1 MKIGGVRI
9 NVLIEEK
16 SFVYATL
23 WILTLS
29 LSSAYFLS
37 LSCGFMILVA
47 FFGAIIIFSVIIENG
62 PKKIEVPNF
71 FHKWIPQRWH
81 KGFSCQKCGER
92 DCILHLSC
100 TDPWKNIQVAI
111 EIDTAL
117 EKTIDQLLQ
126 VYVYEWY
133 TSISLDDELTQN
145 LRLIIRYIAAN
156 LARRCSMLD
165 LSALITNEITSCCLR
180 HLDGVLRADEI
191 AKSLPY
197 GDVETMRKEFFD
209 LSNINIHEALK
220 SREHES
226 EYLLDLSSCI
236 VPYILPAKEI
246 KCQSIRCL
254 IEDLISGAVLQPI
267 ADITPNPDIVNH
279 LLCLAFDSNHSK
291 KLPEPSGVEVEL
303 LHSLVNRSKNNTSS
317 SSRNNLKM
325 DLSAILK
332 NQSALFAFMKF
343 LKEENAI
350 SSIQFCLTVEDFNKR
365 IMDPHVNNEELDQLH
380 SEAVN
385 LFDTYLKRSSP
396 HRVNVSIE
404 LVEEIRRVL
413 MKPVADIVELR
424 TTTPLFNAYEEVYNY
439 LELEMCPSFHTS
451 EEYFMFLLGK
461 RTDESN
467 DDLDKCGSRG
477 WKDRLKSSLRKMSG
491 KSISKSPIFYVSHVE
506 ADPEE
511 NDQEFMDC
519 EYKLDRSSSSTT
531 SSFIDITRVCALAS
545 LEDDDDDG
553 ISSSKSAEDLPKVM
567 GPSKLENFLSV
578 SKSRSLPRSSCL
590 AFTNNEN
597 VLYTPN
603 DTNHRR
609 KTSGLSSFLKP
620 VKALTNPIQ
629 NFLQP
634 GTSFKKSGRSKSSHS
649 SKGDKDKVKRV
660 SSFSRNK
667 MGDDGG
673 EHFEPA
679 IDLADVYDDDEEDGL
694 RYSGVNPER
703 RQEFRDLSA
712 WRVSIPRLTAVSS
725 SSMGK
730 PYFVFVID
738 VQRIDMESKDGHGED
753 LHWNVK
759 RRSSE
764 FYALESKLTEFH
776 GEFEDAKLPAKS
788 KLFAGK
794 GLDYLQAK
802 QQPFEEYLAKL
813 LQKPSLK
820 ESDLL
825 YTFLTSNEEF
835 TLAASKL
842 GLGKMIKNVKLTKE
856 KGQSLQPFIDSF
868 IDSTRPGSPKPRL
881 DCLIKELDSWEER
894 KVKLH
899 PLYGD
904 NAERSLVVGDGNKI
918 RKTFDSSMMENVQGV
933 TDVFIYLALRV
944 FHLNKWKLQLL
955 MSLRLLVKNSLDHI
969 VRYGIAYKLNQ
980 LLNSSR
986 IAHLIKLIEDTIFCK
1001 EANPRTQKDKLDRQ
1015 HLAQKKF
1022 QNFLHP
1028 YLHIFFGKESFESGT
1043 RRIFMALQDPV
1054 LNKQLFYQLLDVLVQ
1069 KLFPE
1074 IQRQ

>member
-1 MKIGGVRI
+1 MWFYDPS
-9 NVLIEEK
+9 
-16 SFVYATL
+16 SF
-23 WILTLS
+23 
-29 LSSAYFLS
+29 
-37 LSCGFMILVA
+37 

-71 FHKWIPQRWH
+71 FHKWIPQ
-81 KGFSCQKCGER
+81 
-92 DCILHLSC
+92 SC

-145 LRLIIRYIAAN
+145 LKLIIRYIAAN

-279 LLCLAFDSNHSK
+279 LLCLAFLTLITLKNYQN
-291 KLPEPSGVEVEL
+291 PQEL
-303 LHSLVNRSKNNTSS
+303 
-317 SSRNNLKM
+317 RNNLKM

-467 DDLDKCGSRG
+467 DDLDKCGSR
-477 WKDRLKSSLRKMSG
+477 
-491 KSISKSPIFYVSHVE
+491 
-506 ADPEE
+506 
-511 NDQEFMDC
+511 
-519 EYKLDRSSSSTT
+519 
-531 SSFIDITRVCALAS
+531 VCALAS

-567 GPSKLENFLSV
+567 GPIEIKWEMMEENILS
-578 SKSRSLPRSSCL
+578 
-590 AFTNNEN
+590 
-597 VLYTPN
+597 
-603 DTNHRR
+603 
-609 KTSGLSSFLKP
+609 
-620 VKALTNPIQ
+620 
-629 NFLQP
+629 LQ
-634 GTSFKKSGRSKSSHS
+634 F
-649 SKGDKDKVKRV
+649 
-660 SSFSRNK
+660 
-667 MGDDGG
+667 
-673 EHFEPA
+673 
-679 IDLADVYDDDEEDGL
+679 DLADVYDDDEEDGL

-753 LHWNVK
+753 LHWN
-759 RRSSE
+759 
-764 FYALESKLTEFH
+764 
-776 GEFEDAKLPAKS
+776 DAKLPAKS

-1015 HLAQKKF
+1015 HLAQKERVLNQGLGGF
-1022 QNFLHP
+1022 
-1028 YLHIFFGKESFESGT
+1028 
-1043 RRIFMALQDPV
+1043 FMALQDPV

>member
-467 DDLDKCGSRG
+467 DDLDKCGSR
-477 WKDRLKSSLRKMSG
+477 
-491 KSISKSPIFYVSHVE
+491 
-506 ADPEE
+506 
-511 NDQEFMDC
+511 
-519 EYKLDRSSSSTT
+519 
-531 SSFIDITRVCALAS
+531 
-545 LEDDDDDG
+545 
-553 ISSSKSAEDLPKVM
+553 
-567 GPSKLENFLSV
+567 
-578 SKSRSLPRSSCL
+578 
-590 AFTNNEN
+590 
-597 VLYTPN
+597 
-603 DTNHRR
+603 
-609 KTSGLSSFLKP
+609 
-620 VKALTNPIQ
+620 
-629 NFLQP
+629 
-634 GTSFKKSGRSKSSHS
+634 SKSSHS

-679 IDLADVYDDDEEDGL
+679 IDLADVYILFQDDDEEDGL

>member
-29 LSSAYFLS
+29 LSSAYFLR
-37 LSCGFMILVA
+37 
-47 FFGAIIIFSVIIENG
+47 NG

-467 DDLDKCGSRG
+467 DDLDKCGSR
-477 WKDRLKSSLRKMSG
+477 
-491 KSISKSPIFYVSHVE
+491 
-506 ADPEE
+506 
-511 NDQEFMDC
+511 
-519 EYKLDRSSSSTT
+519 
-531 SSFIDITRVCALAS
+531 
-545 LEDDDDDG
+545 
-553 ISSSKSAEDLPKVM
+553 
-567 GPSKLENFLSV
+567 
-578 SKSRSLPRSSCL
+578 
-590 AFTNNEN
+590 
-597 VLYTPN
+597 
-603 DTNHRR
+603 
-609 KTSGLSSFLKP
+609 
-620 VKALTNPIQ
+620 
-629 NFLQP
+629 
-634 GTSFKKSGRSKSSHS
+634 SKSSHS

-679 IDLADVYDDDEEDGL
+679 IDLADVYILFQDDDEEDGL

>member
-467 DDLDKCGSRG
+467 DDLDKCGSR
-477 WKDRLKSSLRKMSG
+477 
-491 KSISKSPIFYVSHVE
+491 
-506 ADPEE
+506 
-511 NDQEFMDC
+511 
-519 EYKLDRSSSSTT
+519 
-531 SSFIDITRVCALAS
+531 
-545 LEDDDDDG
+545 
-553 ISSSKSAEDLPKVM
+553 
-567 GPSKLENFLSV
+567 
-578 SKSRSLPRSSCL
+578 
-590 AFTNNEN
+590 
-597 VLYTPN
+597 
-603 DTNHRR
+603 
-609 KTSGLSSFLKP
+609 
-620 VKALTNPIQ
+620 
-629 NFLQP
+629 
-634 GTSFKKSGRSKSSHS
+634 SKSSHS

>member
-29 LSSAYFLS
+29 LSSAYFLR
-37 LSCGFMILVA
+37 
-47 FFGAIIIFSVIIENG
+47 NG

-467 DDLDKCGSRG
+467 DDLDKCGS
-477 WKDRLKSSLRKMSG
+477 
-491 KSISKSPIFYVSHVE
+491 
-506 ADPEE
+506 
-511 NDQEFMDC
+511 
-519 EYKLDRSSSSTT
+519 
-531 SSFIDITRVCALAS
+531 
-545 LEDDDDDG
+545 
-553 ISSSKSAEDLPKVM
+553 
-567 GPSKLENFLSV
+567 
-578 SKSRSLPRSSCL
+578 
-590 AFTNNEN
+590 
-597 VLYTPN
+597 
-603 DTNHRR
+603 
-609 KTSGLSSFLKP
+609 
-620 VKALTNPIQ
+620 
-629 NFLQP
+629 
-634 GTSFKKSGRSKSSHS
+634 RSKSSHS